1 MTDTATTHIMTTLEL
16 SMPKEGQC
24 KLPPAAALGGKLGG
38 AAHWAPS
45 KLAKMIPRGHE
56 FEQTPGDSEGQA
68 DPVCCSS
75 RDPKESDTADG
86 LNHHKLDER
95 TCNEFSKTI
104 TQGKTQRE
112 FITLLDRKSN
122 V

>member
-1 MTDTATTHIMTTLEL
+1 
-16 SMPKEGQC
+16 
-24 KLPPAAALGGKLGG
+24 
-38 AAHWAPS
+38 
-45 KLAKMIPRGHE
+45 MIPRGHE
-56 FEQTPGDSEGQA
+56 LEQTPGAICLPEGQA
-68 DPVCCSS
+68 DPACCSS

-112 FITLLDRKSN
+112 FITLLIMVKYT
-122 V
+122 